1 MFKISNFTN
10 NNDVQIIQECGPFQV
25 IEYQRDL
32 SVMPHHA
39 QTAYFCN
46 EMNIRKRQV
55 ICDVNK
61 ANIVVQAGAMQWMV
75 GNVYATTGLKGV
87 GDLLSKAV
95 RGKVT
100 GETAIKPEYTGEGIL
115 VLEPTY
121 KHILLLDLDE
131 WNQSVVLDDG
141 LFLACDAKLKHKAV
155 MWHYT

>member
-61 ANIVVQAGAMQWMV
+61 ANI
-75 GNVYATTGLKGV
+75 
-87 GDLLSKAV
+87 
-95 RGKVT
+95 
-100 GETAIKPEYTGEGIL
+100 
-115 VLEPTY
+115 
-121 KHILLLDLDE
+121 
-131 WNQSVVLDDG
+131 
-141 LFLACDAKLKHKAV
+141 
-155 MWHYT
+155 

>member
-1 MFKISNFTN
+1 
-10 NNDVQIIQECGPFQV
+10 
-25 IEYQRDL
+25 
-32 SVMPHHA
+32 MPHHA

-55 ICDVNK
+55 ICDINK

-100 GETAIKPEYTGEGIL
+100 GETAIKPEYTGE
-115 VLEPTY
+115 
-121 KHILLLDLDE
+121 
-131 WNQSVVLDDG
+131 
-141 LFLACDAKLKHKAV
+141 
-155 MWHYT
+155 

>member
-39 QTAYFCN
+39 QTAYFCS

-55 ICDVNK
+55 ICDINK

-75 GNVYATTGLKGV
+75 GNVYATTGFF
-87 GDLLSKAV
+87 AV
-95 RGKVT
+95 LFITVLIILIVCCHK
-100 GETAIKPEYTGEGIL
+100 KPEASSEQSISSAEVPVIL
-115 VLEPTY
+115 PTQDFPITITLEDFPTDSDPFQVSDSY
-121 KHILLLDLDE
+121 
-131 WNQSVVLDDG
+131 
-141 LFLACDAKLKHKAV
+141 FDALEKDN
-155 MWHYT
+155 